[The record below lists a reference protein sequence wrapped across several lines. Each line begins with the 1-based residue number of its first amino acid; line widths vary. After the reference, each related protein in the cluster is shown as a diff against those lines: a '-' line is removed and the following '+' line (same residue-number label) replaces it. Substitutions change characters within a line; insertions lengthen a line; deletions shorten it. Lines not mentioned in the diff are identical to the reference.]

1 MVTYRK
7 RLPRRAAGL
16 LIAGAVLAV
25 AACGGGNAA
34 GGDTPSD
41 QGAPAANGGQL
52 VFGNWQWL
60 EPGRGDVLWNGV
72 GKYSEVNPKAKL
84 VKESTPFSSYADK
97 LNTELGAGGGPDLIV
112 MLDSQFATLSQAGLL
127 EPLDGVL
134 GDAKLNNTNEA
145 GKTKGKQLAVT
156 WERINYALI
165 WNKRVLAKAGVKPP
179 TTVDE
184 LISAGKTIKAKT
196 GVQGFGVRHRI
207 AEFDGWFM
215 DYANWTYGFGGSYV
229 KDGKL
234 ALDAPENIEGVKAFK
249 RVYDSGI
256 MPIGDDMSTMRAK
269 FAQGRLAMLIEN
281 GGGTE
286 AAAATLGGAA
296 IGSSALPFPHPGAH
310 QQVLIGVNAHSK
322 NKALAKDFIK
332 WFVSAKG
339 QKLSQPGHG
348 PSTMATDIPPDPQ
361 FIAANPWAIVFPTLS
376 ADSRSPII
384 PGFETKTKPIMRNFL
399 EAVERVDLQ
408 GADPG
413 KALAEAQQ
421 KSQQ

>member
-1 MVTYRK
+1 MVTYGK

-16 LIAGAVLAV
+16 LIAGAVLAA
-25 AACGGGNAA
+25 AACGGGSGA
-34 GGDTPSD
+34 GGGTSN

-72 GKYSEVNPKAKL
+72 GNYSKVNPKAKL

-112 MLDSQFATLSQAGLL
+112 MLDGQFATLSKAGLL
-127 EPLDGVL
+127 EPLDDVV
-134 GDAKLNNTNEA
+134 GDAKLNLTNDS
-145 GKTKGKQLAVT
+145 GKTNGKQMAVT

-165 WNKRVLAKAGVKPP
+165 WNKSVLAKAGVDPP

-196 GVQGFGVRHRI
+196 GVQGFGVRHRT
-207 AEFDGWFM
+207 AEFDGWSL
-215 DYANWTYGFGGSYV
+215 DYANWTYGFGGSYA

-234 ALDAPENIEGVKAFK
+234 TLDTPENVEALKAFK
-249 RVYDSGI
+249 KVYDSGI
-256 MPIGDDMSTMRAK
+256 MPIGDDMSTMRSK

-286 AAAATLGGAA
+286 AAASSMGGAA

-332 WFVSAKG
+332 WFVSDKG

-348 PSTMATDIPPDPQ
+348 PSTMATDLPPDAQ

-376 ADSRSPII
+376 AESRSPLI
-384 PGFETKTKPIMRNFL
+384 PGFETKTKPIMRNVL
-399 EAVERVDLQ
+399 DAVATVDLQ
-408 GADPG
+408 NADPG
-413 KALAEAQQ
+413 KALTEAQQ

>member
-1 MVTYRK
+1 MVTYGK

-16 LIAGAVLAV
+16 AIAAAVLAV
-25 AACGGGNAA
+25 AACGGGSSA
-34 GGDTPSD
+34 GTSND
-41 QGAPAANGGQL
+41 QGAVAAKGGQL

-72 GKYSEVNPKAKL
+72 GKYSETNPKAKL

-112 MLDSQFATLSQAGLL
+112 MMDSQFATLSKAGLL
-127 EPLDGVL
+127 EPLDDVL
-134 GDAKLNNTNEA
+134 GGAKLNGTNDS
-145 GKTKGKQLAVT
+145 GKTNGKQMAVT

-165 WNKRVLAKAGVKPP
+165 WNKSVLAKAGVKPP

-196 GVQGFGVRHRI
+196 GVQGFGVRHRT
-207 AEFDGWFM
+207 AEFDGWSL
-215 DYANWTYGFGGSYV
+215 DVANWIYGFGGSYA

-234 ALDAPENIEGVKAFK
+234 TLDSPENIEGVKAFK
-249 RVYDSGI
+249 KVYDSGI
-256 MPIGDDMSTMRAK
+256 MPIGDDMSTMRSK

-286 AAAATLGGAA
+286 AAASKLGGAA

-348 PSTMATDIPPDPQ
+348 PSTMATDLPPNQQ
-361 FIAANPWAIVFPTLS
+361 FIAANPWGIVFPTLS

-399 EAVERVDLQ
+399 EAVDKVDLQ
-408 GADPG
+408 NADPG

-421 KSQQ
+421 RSKQ